1 MIFDPLQKIVSV
13 FAWIG
18 IAFCTLF
25 FTLMM
30 AVYYP
35 LALLIDPD
43 RRGLHRIA
51 SFWGR
56 SLILLAPGCRVEVI
70 GAENLPKDK
79 PVIFACN
86 HQSYVDIPT
95 LFFLPGQFKWMADA
109 GLFQIPVFGQAIS
122 MAGYLPVKRGDPK
135 AAVAILE
142 RARRV
147 LARGISIF
155 IFPEGTRSTTGLLGR
170 FQSGGFRV
178 ALATQTPVVPVL
190 LIGTRQLLP
199 RGSWYFR
206 WGIRLQV
213 RILPPIQPP
222 ASAHGMRG
230 FVHAVRAKMRSDYLR
245 SLKQYR

>member
-1 MIFDPLQKIVSV
+1 MIFSVLQQIVAI

-25 FTLMM
+25 FTLLM
-30 AVYYP
+30 ALYYP
-35 LALLIDPD
+35 LVLLIDRD
-43 RRGLHRIA
+43 RKGLHRLA

-56 SLILLAPGCRVEVI
+56 CLILLAPGCRVQVI
-70 GAENLPKDK
+70 GAEHLPKNK

-109 GLFQIPVFGQAIS
+109 GLFRIPVFGQALS

-135 AAVAILE
+135 AGVAALA
-142 RARRV
+142 RAKQV
-147 LARGISIF
+147 LSRGISIF
-155 IFPEGTRSTTGLLGR
+155 IFPEGTRSTTGVLGR

-178 ALATQTPVVPVL
+178 ALASQTPVVPVL

-199 RGSWYFR
+199 RNSWYFR

-213 RILPPIQPP
+213 RILPPMQPP
-222 ASAHGMRG
+222 ADAHGMRS
-230 FVHAVRAKMRSDYLR
+230 FIHAVRKTMRAEYQR